1 MNLTSFWRHVILSR
15 LCASDE
21 LSRSLSLSSSS
32 ICVFCR
38 FIVCSSSSRVEIKR
52 SPNSRHM
59 KCCYQLLLKWFS
71 AAALLL
77 LINKPYVDCEVK
89 SWSWNSYVHIFR
101 GEEREGIRQEG
112 PKPVWSLGNFR
123 SNFSLSPAR
132 VALGDLVMR
141 LCQRPCGSQ
150 WELTLKGNSLKR
162 GKKRVAAG
170 FIFVSD
176 WWRRWRNF
184 PKPIT
189 DRVGAKPLQSW
200 ITFNTLKS
208 VLKT

>member
-21 LSRSLSLSSSS
+21 LSRSLSLSNSS

-52 SPNSRHM
+52 LPNSRHM

-77 LINKPYVDCEVK
+77 LINKPYVGCEVK

-101 GEEREGIRQEG
+101 GEERGYTTRRTKARLIR
-112 PKPVWSLGNFR
+112 LGNFR

-141 LCQRPCGSQ
+141 LCQRPCGSR
-150 WELTLKGNSLKR
+150 WELTLKGNSLKAREKASR
-162 GKKRVAAG
+162 GWLYFCIWLVEKMTQ
-170 FIFVSD
+170 FS
-176 WWRRWRNF
+176 
-184 PKPIT
+184 
-189 DRVGAKPLQSW
+189 
-200 ITFNTLKS
+200 
-208 VLKT
+208 

>member
-52 SPNSRHM
+52 LPNSRHM

-77 LINKPYVDCEVK
+77 LLKTLTLPAKWKVDHETLTCIY
-89 SWSWNSYVHIFR
+89 S
-101 GEEREGIRQEG
+101 GERREGIRQEG

-162 GKKRVAAG
+162 GKKRVATG

-176 WWRRWRNF
+176 WWRRWGNF

-189 DRVGAKPLQSW
+189 DRVGAKPFQSW